1 MISKLKLLIVLVVS
15 YLYSNAQSIVYNKTT
30 GIVEVPIQTYRLVV
44 QRQQD
49 CDSLS
54 LYNQKLILDQ
64 DSIINNNKIKEISF
78 KQELAYKDT
87 TIAKLT
93 NETNNILKRE
103 KENKSLFK
111 NTSIWISGTIG
122 LIFGILLAK

>member
-1 MISKLKLLIVLVVS
+1 MINRLKLLIVLVVS
-15 YLYSNAQSIVYNKTT
+15 CLYSNAQSIIYNKST
-30 GIVEVPIQTYRLVV
+30 GIVEVPIKTYRLVV

-54 LYNQKLILDQ
+54 LYNQKLTSNQ
-64 DSIINNNKIKEISF
+64 DSIINLSKIKEQSF
-78 KQELAYKDT
+78 KQEINYKDS
-87 TIAKLT
+87 TITKLT

-103 KENKSLFK
+103 KENKGLFK
-111 NTSIWISGTIG
+111 NTSIWISGAIG